1 MRLRF
6 QLISAAL
13 MLSAGC
19 QSPSEVMCPGVVSR
33 AVEVDVVDART
44 GAWAAAGASGEVQD
58 GAFVEALQPV
68 GWRGTP
74 PNDTATT
81 LGAALGRAGTYT
93 VRLTKPGYAPYERAD
108 VRARAGRC
116 GVETARLTARLTPA
130 P

>member
-6 QLISAAL
+6 QLTSVAVLLA
-13 MLSAGC
+13 AGC
-19 QSPSEVMCPGVVSR
+19 DSPSGVACPGVVNR
-33 AVEVDVVDART
+33 AVDVDVVDART
-44 GAWAAAGASGEVQD
+44 GAWAAAGATGEVQD

-74 PNDTATT
+74 PDDTTTT

-93 VRLTKPGYAPYERAD
+93 VRVTKPGYAPFERAG